1 MDGVIAFC
9 KVLYCVLSCLLIYL
23 CTRIASVF
31 LNLLIQCT
39 LSKNYQILV
48 HCTNNQV
55 LKTFFNGKEINA
67 SVHVV
72 EDFIVRIVILFC
84 CFIFY
89 SYSKNILYFLVRLMN
104 KKTFSGFVL
113 ILVVTINDYT
123 VICIFHVANC
133 VKIK

>member
-1 MDGVIAFC
+1 MYYQDHCRSFLFVSGCIGGWCYSFVQGAVLCSFMLTYIP
-9 KVLYCVLSCLLIYL
+9 LYC
-23 CTRIASVF
+23 VF

-55 LKTFFNGKEINA
+55 VKTFFNGKEINA

-104 KKTFSGFVL
+104 KFFWVCSYFSC
-113 ILVVTINDYT
+113 DY
-123 VICIFHVANC
+123 
-133 VKIK
+133 